1 MKYNVDFITN
11 PKHAFWQ
18 FTRPLLLLSLFE
30 AGYSFIDVFWVSQ
43 MDQKSFFAIG
53 VAIPLFTLIYGIGK
67 ALGVGTNSII
77 ARQSGKHD
85 IVGAQNSILHGIIA
99 CIVMGIIIAL
109 STFYLKDILIFTK
122 ANSSSLDL
130 SMAYLRP
137 LFIFSFVFLFANLFV
152 STLQGEG
159 NSKIPTAMLIITNIL
174 NLILDPIFIFVLH
187 MGVTG
192 VSIATILSNTVT
204 AIFLLYWYLSGRSEI
219 ELNFKYFKPG
229 IVYEIF
235 IVAIPSFL
243 TDSLWCVTSLY
254 FNRILIEQLGQIGVL
269 LYGTSSRIQSLIA
282 SPQKAFSRALISVSG
297 HLFGANKTEE
307 LIKLYYYVLKISIII
322 AIITTVIFFFIRD
335 YGFALFSVTG
345 APESVFYIALA
356 GIIIVPVNE
365 VTVLA
370 RKIIDG
376 TGKSYYDLILSICM
390 IFFEI
395 MIATLLSHYFKHGI
409 GVLLAI
415 LIAEIVFAIIYF
427 TLIIHIFDKHKKGK
441 IKKFHHYYHVK

>member
-1 MKYNVDFITN
+1 MKYNVDFVTN

-18 FTRPLLLLSLFE
+18 FSRPLLLLSIFE
-30 AGYSFIDVFWVSQ
+30 ACYSFVDVFWVSQ
-43 MDQKSFFAIG
+43 MDQKSFFAVG
-53 VAIPLFTLIYGIGK
+53 VAVPLFTLIYGIGK

-77 ARQSGKHD
+77 AREIGQHNLL
-85 IVGAQNSILHGIIA
+85 GAKNSILHGIIT
-99 CIVMGIIIAL
+99 CIIMGIIIGLA
-109 STFYLKDILIFTK
+109 SFFIKDILIFTK

-130 SMAYLRP
+130 SIAYLRP

-159 NSKIPTAMLIITNIL
+159 NSRIPTAMLIITNVL
-174 NLILDPIFIFVLH
+174 NLVLDPIFIFVLH

-192 VSIATILSNTVT
+192 VSIATILSNAIT
-204 AIFLLYWYLSGRSEI
+204 AIYLLYWYLSGKSAV

-243 TDSLWCVTSLY
+243 TDSLWCLTSLY

-269 LYGTSSRIQSLIA
+269 LYGTSSRIQTLIA

-297 HLFGANKTEE
+297 HLFGANKKEE
-307 LIKLYYYVLKISIII
+307 LINLYYYVLKISIII

-335 YGFALFSVTG
+335 YGFALFSVTS

-365 VTVLA
+365 VTVLS

-376 TGKSYYDLILSICM
+376 TGKSYYDLILSLFM
-390 IFFEI
+390 VLFEI
-395 MIATLLSHYFKHGI
+395 MIATLLSNYFNHGI

-427 TLIIHIFDKHKKGK
+427 TLIVYLFDQHRKGV
-441 IKKFHHYYHVK
+441 IKKFHHYHRTG

>member
-1 MKYNVDFITN
+1 MKYNVDFVTN

-18 FTRPLLLLSLFE
+18 FTRPLLVLSIFE
-30 AGYSFIDVFWVSQ
+30 ACYSFVDVFWVSQ
-43 MDQKSFFAIG
+43 MDQKSFFAVG

-77 ARQSGKHD
+77 AREMGQHD
-85 IVGAQNSILHGIIA
+85 LPGAENSILHGIIA
-99 CIVMGIIIAL
+99 CIIMGIVIAL
-109 STFYLKDILIFTK
+109 ASFFIKDILILTK
-122 ANSSSLDL
+122 ANSSLEL

-159 NSKIPTAMLIITNIL
+159 NSRIPTTMLIITNIL
-174 NLILDPIFIFVLH
+174 NLVLDPIFIFVLH
-187 MGVTG
+187 MGVSG

-204 AIFLLYWYLSGRSEI
+204 ATYLLYWYLSGKSEV

-307 LIKLYYYVLKISIII
+307 LINLYYYVLKISIII

-390 IFFEI
+390 VIFEI

-427 TLIIHIFDKHKKGK
+427 TLIIHLFDKHRKGK
-441 IKKFHHYYHVK
+441 IEKFHHYHSTG